1 MTRIVSTSLLIA
13 AGIAISACNVTTSS
27 VTHFD
32 NSNDDE
38 QHVVIA
44 SASLNTAS
52 TPTYSSSTGTGSD
65 GSSSTGGGGSRSAA
79 STSPSGNDRG
89 GSDQGGGTSNAGHS
103 DETGGTG
110 QADDTNNDPNA
121 SAEAASRTT
130 QNNAGELDKDARPTN
145 PVNGSLDPRAGN
157 THNGVPDKDGAAAAA
172 AQAAAAAASTAGGP
186 SKDGPGSTASS
197 DQNAGNSQQDKDG
210 PGNTA
215 SSDQN
220 ADNSQ
225 QEKDGPAAA
234 EANTDASDKPEVVD
248 HFENAAGSVTT
259 ERVPTSDGGKD

>member
-32 NSNDDE
+32 NSNNDE
-38 QHVVIA
+38 QHVVVA

-65 GSSSTGGGGSRSAA
+65 GFSSTGGSGSRSAA
-79 STSPSGNDRG
+79 STSSSGNDRG
-89 GSDQGGGTSNAGHS
+89 GSDQSGRASNAGHS
-103 DETGGTG
+103 GGTGGTG

-121 SAEAASRTT
+121 NAEAASRATW
-130 QNNAGELDKDARPTN
+130 NDAGELDKDAGPTN

-157 THNGVPDKDGAAAAA
+157 THNGVPDKDGAA
-172 AQAAAAAASTAGGP
+172 GGP
-186 SKDGPGSTASS
+186 SKDGPGNAASS
-197 DQNAGNSQQDKDG
+197 DQNAGNSQHD
-210 PGNTA
+210 
-215 SSDQN
+215 
-220 ADNSQ
+220 
-225 QEKDGPAAA
+225 KDGPAAA

-259 ERVPTSDGGKD
+259 ERVPASDGGKD